1 MPERIVKMKPYDI
14 FYPTAILLAGILLFG
29 CFLFM
34 MGIYDI
40 SIGGTSDAARFA
52 GWVVNAIR

>member
-1 MPERIVKMKPYDI
+1 MKLNDIVW
-14 FYPTAILLAGILLFG
+14 AAGILTAGVILFG

-34 MGIYDI
+34 MGVYDI
-40 SIGGTSDAARFA
+40 SIGGNSQAAKFA